1 MKMLRTFTRLLAIA
15 AVAAASSASLLAQ
28 LPPPTPA
35 GGGFLFVTFKNGQD
49 VMAEQIYFNLSRDG
63 RNWTTL
69 NDGKPVLV
77 SDVGEKGVRDSCL
90 VRSQDGKQFCLI
102 ATDLSWARDR
112 SVSRATHAGS
122 RSIVIWESNDLVHWS
137 APRLAQIAPDDAGC
151 VWAPEAIFDPET
163 NDYLVFWASTTKRDN
178 FAKFRI
184 WATHTRDFKTFSPP
198 FIYIDKPATIIDATI
213 TYDGHDYYRFIKD
226 EKVKAVTMETSPKL
240 SGPWKEI
247 PSFSLARLFGHE
259 GPECYLVEPASV
271 GKPATWCLILD
282 YYAKGLGYQPF
293 VTHDLAS
300 GQFTPGEG
308 FTFPYPFRHG
318 SVIPISNAEYQRLEA
333 AYPNTGT
340 NTPAPAK

>member
-1 MKMLRTFTRLLAIA
+1 MKALRTFTRLIA
-15 AVAAASSASLLAQ
+15 AVAAVSSAPLLAQ
-28 LPPPTPA
+28 VPSAAPTF
-35 GGGFLFVTFKNGQD
+35 GGYLFVTFKNGQD
-49 VMAEQIYFNLSRDG
+49 PMAEQIYFNLSRDG
-63 RNWTTL
+63 RHWTTL
-69 NDGKPVLV
+69 NDGNPVLV
-77 SDVGEKGVRDSCL
+77 SNVGEKGVRDSCL
-90 VRSQDGKQFCLI
+90 IRARDGKFYLI

-122 RSIVIWESNDLVHWS
+122 RSIVIWDSNDLVHWS
-137 APRLAQIAPDDAGC
+137 EPRLVQVAPPDAGC
-151 VWAPEAIFDPET
+151 VWAPEAIYDPET

-184 WATHTRDFKTFSPP
+184 WAAHTSDFKTFGAP

-213 TYDGHDYYRFIKD
+213 TYDGRNYYRFIKD

-240 SGPWKEI
+240 TGPWTEV
-247 PSFSLARLFGHE
+247 PNFSLSKLFGHE
-259 GPECYLVEPASV
+259 GPECYLLEPASI

-318 SVIPISNAEYQRLEA
+318 SVLPVTTVEYQRLES
-333 AYPNTGT
+333 AYPNT
-340 NTPAPAK
+340 TPAK